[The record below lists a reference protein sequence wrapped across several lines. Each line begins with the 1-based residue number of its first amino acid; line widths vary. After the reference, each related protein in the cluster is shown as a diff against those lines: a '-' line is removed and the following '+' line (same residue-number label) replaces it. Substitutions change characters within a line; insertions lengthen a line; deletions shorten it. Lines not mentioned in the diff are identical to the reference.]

1 MMDEMGH
8 ADPGLPLGGVPG
20 MRSAAATT
28 KKAAPRALGSALSL
42 VNRPEEGVSA
52 VGLRPRARAP

>member
-42 VNRPEEGVSA
+42 V
-52 VGLRPRARAP
+52 